1 MRSIP
6 RTRAAAAL
14 VVAALLAVSLPAAVS
29 ARSAAGPAAAAG
41 AHGPVAAAACTR
53 GAKACPI
60 RIVFL
65 PGAYAGQRSAVFTS
79 PTQEKWFSV
88 RATQGQTMVVVIDG
102 KGATGG
108 TLYFPNGTQD
118 GGPGGRVF
126 DGQVP
131 ATGITKIRVAEDMMA
146 EQWTGLVTVVVL
158 LY

>member
-1 MRSIP
+1 MRSLHRS
-6 RTRAAAAL
+6 RTAAVL
-14 VVAALLAVSLPAAVS
+14 VAALLAVSLPSVVS
-29 ARSAAGPAAAAG
+29 ARSAGGPTAG
-41 AHGPVAAAACTR
+41 AGASGHVAAATCTR
-53 GAKACPI
+53 GARACPI

-65 PGAYAGQRSAVFTS
+65 PGAYSGQRSAVFTS
-79 PTQEKWFSV
+79 PTQEKWFSI
-88 RATQGQTMVVVIDG
+88 RATQGQTMVVVING
-102 KGATGG
+102 KGATAG